1 MMEKQINRYKVF
13 GLNLYSDF
21 EITELDTSDGEQD
34 VRVLLGTVPKC
45 INEVLEQSD
54 QYQLSRTEFA
64 FDIDSVAKYY
74 IRKGREIIV
83 EPYPE
88 AEMDRVIVYL
98 LGTAMGVL
106 LIQRNRVA
114 IHGSV
119 VSVGQSAIIITGDC
133 GAGKTSLSSAFRKN
147 GYGFLAD
154 DIAAVSMNQNQQAL
168 VHPAFPQ
175 QRLCT
180 DTALKM
186 GYDLKTLKLASMEE
200 NKYIVKLEEQYI
212 GEKMPLAAI
221 VEIRIG
227 DSKEVLLEEL
237 RGIEKIKYIEK
248 NIYCGALYDT
258 IGFTNDYYRALLL
271 IVKNTS
277 FYRVSRPKHGFTVEE
292 QLKRIMSELT
302 NKGIG

>member
-1 MMEKQINRYKVF
+1 MLEKQINRYKVF

-34 VRVLLGTVPKC
+34 VRVLLGTVPKY

-64 FDIDSVAKYY
+64 FDIEGIAKYY
-74 IRKGREIIV
+74 IREGHEIVV

-88 AEMDRVIVYL
+88 VEIDRVIVYL

-114 IHGSV
+114 IHGSA
-119 VSVGQSAIIITGDC
+119 VSVGQSALIITGDC
-133 GAGKTSLSSAFRKN
+133 GAGKTSLSAAFRKN

-168 VHPAFPQ
+168 VHPAFSQ

-186 GYDLKTLKLASMEE
+186 GYDLETLKLASMEE

-212 GEKMPLAAI
+212 GEKMPLSAI

-258 IGFTNDYYRALLL
+258 IGFTNDYYQALLL
-271 IVKNTS
+271 IVKNTT

-302 NKGIG
+302 NNGIG